1 MWLYLAARFQSYNS
15 TFVDSLYSLPTMVSL
30 RYSGLAARAL
40 QAASALQGQQASS
53 ASYADN
59 ALAAAKAL
67 QTWYDTPSG
76 LWSTTGWWNS
86 ANCLT
91 VLADWAS
98 LAAPAAQN
106 LNIAGTI
113 SNTFNNAQRVVVATQ
128 KTVSATGLIT
138 STYQMQS
145 LEKRGFSQF
154 LNDYYDDEGWWAL
167 ALIRSWDVTR
177 QQAYLDMAER
187 IFKDMQAGTDTKCGG
202 GIWWSKERAY
212 KNAISN
218 ELYLSVAAS
227 LANRIAGKKQ
237 QYVQIAKDEWA
248 WFKKSGMINKD
259 NLVNDGLKINADGS
273 CGNNGM
279 NTWSYNQG
287 VVLGGL
293 VELSKATG
301 DTSYLSEAAAIAK
314 AAIKLLS
321 DSNGIIR
328 EVDKCEPNCGNDGSQ
343 FKGIFVRNLHYLHQA
358 APQDVFRTAIRK
370 NADSIWAQDRND
382 KNQLGI
388 KWTGPP
394 DLGGGP
400 NASTHSSAMDVI
412 VAALAAA

>member
-1 MWLYLAARFQSYNS
+1 
-15 TFVDSLYSLPTMVSL
+15 MVSL
-30 RYSGLAARAL
+30 RYSGIAARAL
-40 QAASALQGQQASS
+40 HSVPTLQGQQAST

-67 QTWYDTPSG
+67 QTWYDAPTG
-76 LWSTTGWWNS
+76 LWGTTGWWNS

-98 LAAPAAQN
+98 LAAPAAQTVN
-106 LNIAGTI
+106 VAGII
-113 SNTFNNAQRVVVATQ
+113 SNTFSNAQRVVVTAQ
-128 KTVSATGLIT
+128 KTVSATGLTT
-138 STYQMQS
+138 STYQMHS
-145 LEKRGFSQF
+145 LESRGFSGF

-167 ALIRSWDVTR
+167 ALIRSWDVTH

-187 IFKDMQAGTDTKCGG
+187 IFADMQGGTDNKCGG
-202 GIWWSKERAY
+202 GIWWSKERGY
-212 KNAISN
+212 KNAIAN

-237 QYVQIAKDEWA
+237 QYTQIAKDEWA
-248 WFKKSGMINKD
+248 WFRASGMINKD
-259 NLVNDGLKINADGS
+259 NLINDGLKINADGS
-273 CGNNGM
+273 CVNNGM
-279 NTWSYNQG
+279 ATWSYNQG

-301 DTSYLSEAAAIAK
+301 DSSYLAQATTIAK
-314 AAIKLLS
+314 AAIQLLS
-321 DSNGIIR
+321 DSNGVIR

-343 FKGIFVRNLHYLHQA
+343 FKGIFVRNLRYLHQA
-358 APQDVFRTAIRK
+358 APQDVFKTAIRK
-370 NADSIWAQDRND
+370 NADSIWATDRTD

-388 KWTGPP
+388 KWTGPAS
-394 DLGGGP
+394 LGGGP

-412 VAALAAA
+412 VAAVAAG